1 MSLTRSKNGSRH
13 EAQFHRSGRILLL
26 LFFGG
31 TPTVCLV
38 GYLLAKF
45 FESGTPLIVG
55 GVSLMF
61 AIIVVSL
68 LRLIAY
74 YRWTGK
80 YPYYWLRRK

>member
-1 MSLTRSKNGSRH
+1 MDTQTTNQH
-13 EAQFHRSGRILLL
+13 EAEFNRLGRILLL

-31 TPTVCLV
+31 VPLVCVIGYVLARAFNWGAPLLV
-38 GYLLAKF
+38 GGA
-45 FESGTPLIVG
+45 
-55 GVSLMF
+55 SLML
-61 AIIVVSL
+61 AIAVISV